1 MNEICDSGRVG
12 LFFKMREDPGEDR
25 EAKGWSMTE
34 NESNLKNLMRLDL
47 KQVLAS
53 RMHPGVRTS
62 CAGKL
67 RGTRRE
73 TML

>member
-12 LFFKMREDPGEDR
+12 LFFKMREDR